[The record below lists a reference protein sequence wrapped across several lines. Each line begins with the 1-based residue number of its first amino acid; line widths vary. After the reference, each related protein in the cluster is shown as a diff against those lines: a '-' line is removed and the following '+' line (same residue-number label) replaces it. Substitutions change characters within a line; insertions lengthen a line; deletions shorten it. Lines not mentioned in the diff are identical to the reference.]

1 VRSLSR
7 TAVRL
12 LAGLLLVLAGAGVQ
26 AETPEEI
33 FDRGNSAYAEGR
45 FREAA
50 EAYRTVLRYGIRDA
64 RVEYNLGNAEF
75 KIGRLGRAVLHY
87 RRAERLDPTD
97 PDIRANLQLV
107 ESYLVDRIEDPETAA
122 VLRVVRDLQDRV
134 GPDAQIGSALV
145 LFWLL
150 AGVIAFASARP
161 RGWNAVGGWTVA
173 ALVAALALTLVSWR
187 ITYSRLEGREL
198 AVILDETVE
207 VLAGPGEN
215 NAALFTIHEGTTI
228 EIRAERGN
236 WYQASLPN
244 GLNGWLP
251 KDAAGRV

>member
-1 VRSLSR
+1 M
-7 TAVRL
+7 
-12 LAGLLLVLAGAGVQ
+12 LAGA
-26 AETPEEI
+26 
-33 FDRGNSAYAEGR
+33 
-45 FREAA
+45 
-50 EAYRTVLRYGIRDA
+50 L
-64 RVEYNLGNAEF
+64 LGLKA
-75 KIGRLGRAVLHY
+75 GG
-87 RRAERLDPTD
+87 
-97 PDIRANLQLV
+97 
-107 ESYLVDRIEDPETAA
+107 AA
-122 VLRVVRDLQDRV
+122 VGWGFPLQEPIVVAAL
-134 GPDAQIGSALV
+134 ALV
-145 LFWLL
+145 LFGGGLAL